1 MDENTMVLVAILVGF
16 GILFLVYG
24 AVYFFA
30 WLFSSSRRV
39 VYVKTANKPNE
50 SKYPSASNIG
60 RAFLR
65 KNPGGNVNVVL
76 QAAAHRAR
84 KARK

>member
-30 WLFSSSRRV
+30 WLFSSSRTV
-39 VYVKTANKPNE
+39 VYVKTANKPNK
-50 SKYPSASNIG
+50 STILSASNIG
-60 RAFLR
+60 LDVLGQKHR
-65 KNPGGNVNVVL
+65 GTVNVVL